1 MLMNEMFNSRHECMY
16 INYIYDIILIT
27 FLYKIMNESKINLEK
42 KVRIL
47 LNILSVLCELA
58 ERDATFFLPQKGN
71 EIDYEESVRYLIR
84 EIQIT
89 SRRIEE

>member
-1 MLMNEMFNSRHECMY
+1 M
-16 INYIYDIILIT
+16 DI
-27 FLYKIMNESKINLEK
+27 KSK
-42 KVRIL
+42 VQIL

-89 SRRIEE
+89 SRRIE

>member
-1 MLMNEMFNSRHECMY
+1 M
-16 INYIYDIILIT
+16 DI
-27 FLYKIMNESKINLEK
+27 KN
-42 KVRIL
+42 KVNIL

-71 EIDYEESVRYLIR
+71 QIDYEESVRYLVR

>member
-1 MLMNEMFNSRHECMY
+1 M
-16 INYIYDIILIT
+16 DI
-27 FLYKIMNESKINLEK
+27 KSK
-42 KVRIL
+42 VQIL

-71 EIDYEESVRYLIR
+71 EIDYEESVRYLVR

-89 SRRIEE
+89 SRRIQE

>member
-1 MLMNEMFNSRHECMY
+1 MEVTMNN
-16 INYIYDIILIT
+16 
-27 FLYKIMNESKINLEK
+27 EK

-71 EIDYEESVRYLIR
+71 KIDYEESVRYLIR

-89 SRRIEE
+89 SRRID

>member
-1 MLMNEMFNSRHECMY
+1 M
-16 INYIYDIILIT
+16 DI
-27 FLYKIMNESKINLEK
+27 EK

-47 LNILSVLCELA
+47 LNVLSVLCELA

-71 EIDYEESVRYLIR
+71 EIDYEESVRYLVR

>member
-1 MLMNEMFNSRHECMY
+1 M
-16 INYIYDIILIT
+16 DI
-27 FLYKIMNESKINLEK
+27 KN
-42 KVRIL
+42 KVNIL

-71 EIDYEESVRYLIR
+71 EIDYEESVRYLVR
-84 EIQIT
+84 DIQIT

>member
-1 MLMNEMFNSRHECMY
+1 M
-16 INYIYDIILIT
+16 DI
-27 FLYKIMNESKINLEK
+27 KK
-42 KVRIL
+42 KVKIL

-71 EIDYEESVRYLIR
+71 EIDYEESVRYLVR

-89 SRRIEE
+89 SRRIEEWIKKNIGMMLLKLLEN

>member
-1 MLMNEMFNSRHECMY
+1 MNIEQ
-16 INYIYDIILIT
+16 
-27 FLYKIMNESKINLEK
+27 
-42 KVRIL
+42 KVRVL
-47 LNILSVLCELA
+47 LNILSALCELA

-89 SRRIEE
+89 SRRSEE

>member
-1 MLMNEMFNSRHECMY
+1 M
-16 INYIYDIILIT
+16 DI
-27 FLYKIMNESKINLEK
+27 KSK
-42 KVRIL
+42 VQIL
-47 LNILSVLCELA
+47 LNILQVLCELA

-71 EIDYEESVRYLIR
+71 EIDYEESVRYLVR

>member
-1 MLMNEMFNSRHECMY
+1 MLINEMFNSRHECMY

-71 EIDYEESVRYLIR
+71 EIDYEESVRYLVR

-89 SRRIEE
+89 SRRID

>member
-1 MLMNEMFNSRHECMY
+1 M
-16 INYIYDIILIT
+16 DI
-27 FLYKIMNESKINLEK
+27 KN
-42 KVRIL
+42 KVNIL
-47 LNILSVLCELA
+47 LDILSVLCELA

-71 EIDYEESVRYLIR
+71 EIDYEESVRYLVR